1 MINTAEFI
9 TLVVCIAIIA
19 ISQIVTRFK
28 ERCSDRQRE
37 IVIVQVYVVRK
48 GDSWTKIS
56 TLFGTNVETLKRFNG
71 IEEAEKLYE
80 GQIVK
85 VPQIR
90 LNEEKERG

>member
-9 TLVVCIAIIA
+9 TLIVCIAIVA
-19 ISQIVTRFK
+19 VAQIVTRFK

-56 TLFGTNVETLKRFNG
+56 TLFGTDVETLKQFNG

-85 VPQIR
+85 VPQLR
-90 LNEEKERG
+90 LKDKRKEL

>member
-9 TLVVCIAIIA
+9 TLIVCLAIIVVV
-19 ISQIVTRFK
+19 QIVTRFK

-48 GDSWTKIS
+48 GDTWTKIS
-56 TLFGTNVETLKRFNG
+56 TLFGTDVETLKRFNG

-85 VPQIR
+85 VPQLR
-90 LNEEKERG
+90 LKG